1 MSAVNIFA
9 IGWLAVGT
17 IYGAALAK
25 RYALS
30 VGQGAFIVT
39 LSAALWPFLALNE
52 RD

>member
-1 MSAVNIFA
+1 MLIRDAIL

-17 IYGAALAK
+17 IYGATLAK

-30 VGQGAFIVT
+30 LGQGAFIVT
-39 LSAALWPFLALNE
+39 LSSLAWPFLALNE